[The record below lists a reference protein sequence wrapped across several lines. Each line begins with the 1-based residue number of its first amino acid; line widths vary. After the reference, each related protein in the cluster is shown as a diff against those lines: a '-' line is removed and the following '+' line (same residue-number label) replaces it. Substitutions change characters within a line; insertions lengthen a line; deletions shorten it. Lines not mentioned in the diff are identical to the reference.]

1 MVGWM
6 GGGKHRVRGGIHV
19 VEGRV
24 CVCVCVCVSGS
35 HPADC
40 LGYRTQSSSSFETTL
55 TLNLQPNAVEPSTCI
70 YMHT

>member
-24 CVCVCVCVSGS
+24 CVCVCVLV
-35 HPADC
+35 D
-40 LGYRTQSSSSFETTL
+40 L
-55 TLNLQPNAVEPSTCI
+55 TLLIALVIEHSLLLLSRQL
-70 YMHT
+70 